1 MNLEDTEKTKISKY
15 TKENFESLIS
25 DLNKISVC
33 EQNNLKWIVPNSF
46 KLIEHNENHD
56 FKDNTKIINI

>member
-15 TKENFESLIS
+15 TKENFESLIE
-25 DLNKISVC
+25 DLNRIC
-33 EQNNLKWIVPNSF
+33 EHYNLKWVSPKSI